1 MIQVPVKDA
10 NNQEVRSTELNES
23 VFGRE
28 IRADLLGMAVNY
40 QLAKRRLG
48 TATVLGRSD
57 VRGGGKK
64 PYRQKGTGNAR
75 QGTIRAPQFRTGG
88 IVFGPQ
94 QRDYSHKLNKKV
106 RKLALQTALSVKAS
120 SEEMVV
126 VDKLELASIKTKEM
140 KALLSTLG
148 AARSTFLVVKELSN
162 EIVLSARNI
171 PNVMV
176 ADVDGVNVY
185 DLLRYEKLVITEEAV
200 RSLEEKL
207 A

>member
-10 NNQEVRSTELNES
+10 NNQEVRSAELNES

-40 QLAKRRLG
+40 QLAKRRSG
-48 TATVLGRSD
+48 TAAVLGRSD

-64 PYRQKGTGNAR
+64 PFRQKGTGNAR
-75 QGTIRAPQFRTGG
+75 QGTTRAPQFRTGG

-94 QRDYSHKLNKKV
+94 PRDFGHKMNKKV
-106 RKLALQTALSVKAS
+106 RKLALQTALSAKAS

-126 VDKLELASIKTKEM
+126 VEKLELEGPKTKGM
-140 KALLSTLG
+140 KSLLSSLG
-148 AARSTFLVVKELSN
+148 AEKSTFIVVKELSDN
-162 EIVLSARNI
+162 VLLSARNI
-171 PNVMV
+171 PNVLV